1 MGIFLGGRGEVNYTQ
16 RTDTDTH
23 SLSEISEDLSTA
35 TLHELADLTVALLNR
50 RGGRKLYIKT
60 LAFQGLKNA

>member
-16 RTDTDTH
+16 RTDTDSH
-23 SLSEISEDLSTA
+23 SVSELSEDLSTS
-35 TLHELADLTVALLNR
+35 TLHELAELTVDLLNL
-50 RGGRKLYIKT
+50 RGGWKLYIKT